1 MASKFL
7 HYDIDLHNP
16 VIVLSSNKETFP
28 AGKVVRELTEFVD
41 MAPTFLSAAGI
52 DVDQPQYDHL
62 DGTDFAKTAAGK
74 SPARDYV
81 IAQPTWVIGP
91 RAVIRSKDYKYA
103 MRIRPRAGLG
113 VTAANV
119 GKDMEWAANA
129 KLEDVEPTLFDLR
142 TDPGEINNLAFV
154 PRYRPVL
161 DALRTK
167 LQNIVL
173 GDQAV
178 EVAWTKNG
186 ANPVKISNFA
196 AGAHDGKLSLPE
208 LPAP

>member
-1 MASKFL
+1 M
-7 HYDIDLHNP
+7 
-16 VIVLSSNKETFP
+16 
-28 AGKVVRELTEFVD
+28 R
-41 MAPTFLSAAGI
+41 
-52 DVDQPQYDHL
+52 
-62 DGTDFAKTAAGK
+62 GTTAAGK

-129 KLEDVEPTLFDLR
+129 RLEDVEPTLFDLR
-142 TDPGEINNLAFV
+142 TDPGEINNLAFD

-196 AGAHDGKLSLPE
+196 AGAHDGKLALPE